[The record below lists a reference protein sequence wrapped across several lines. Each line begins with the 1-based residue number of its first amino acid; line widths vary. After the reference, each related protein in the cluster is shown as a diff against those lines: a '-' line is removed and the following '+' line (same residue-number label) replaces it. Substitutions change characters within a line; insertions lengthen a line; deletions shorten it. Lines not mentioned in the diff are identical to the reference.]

1 MFVESMIIYYRILF
15 FIIYFV
21 VFPVSAQAK
30 TLLILGDSLSAA
42 YGMPV
47 EEGWVSLLE
56 QRIIR
61 QGLGYKVVN
70 ASISGETT
78 LGAKTRLNKLLK
90 NNQPELVIIVLGGND
105 GLRGFALTE
114 IEQNLADIVKT
125 IKQSGSGVLVVPMQ
139 LPPNYGAAYNQR
151 FMSIYNAVTDTMG
164 VNLSEF
170 ILNNIAQHPELMQID
185 GIHPVQAAQSIMLDN
200 IWPSLQGL
208 IVK

>member
-1 MFVESMIIYYRILF
+1 MIYRNLF
-15 FIIYFV
+15 FIFV
-21 VFPVSAQAK
+21 FLVFPVSTQAK

-61 QGLGYKVVN
+61 QSLGYKVVN

-78 LGAKTRLNKLLK
+78 LGVKTRLNKLL
-90 NNQPELVIIVLGGND
+90 NDNQPELVIVELGGND

-114 IEQNLADIVKT
+114 IEKNLLDIVKM
-125 IKQSGSGVLVVPMQ
+125 IKLSGIEILLVPIQ

-151 FMSIYNAVTDTMG
+151 FMSIYNVVSDTME
-164 VNLSEF
+164 VDLSEF
-170 ILNNIAQHPELMQID
+170 ILHNIAQRPELMQTD
-185 GIHPVQAAQSIMLDN
+185 GIHPVQTAQSIMLDN
-200 IWPSLQGL
+200 IWPSLQPLL
-208 IVK
+208 IK